1 MNKVGY
7 ILNNI
12 EDIIACAAFVAMTV
26 VTVVN
31 VILRYLTNYMFP
43 WSEELGRFTF
53 MWTTF
58 FGAAMCTKYGRH
70 LVIDILINSAR
81 RRFKI
86 IMEFIV
92 NIVTITL
99 MAVLIFYGWK
109 LTIASNVPTASLG
122 IPLSYVVFGVP
133 FSCTLILI
141 RTLVGMVKQLRAA
154 TSLRR

>member
-1 MNKVGY
+1 
-7 ILNNI
+7 
-12 EDIIACAAFVAMTV
+12 
-26 VTVVN
+26 
-31 VILRYLTNYMFP
+31 MFP
-43 WSEELGRFTF
+43 WSEEFGRYTF

-109 LTIASNVPTASLG
+109 LTIASDVPTASLG

-154 TSLRR
+154 TSVRR

>member
-1 MNKVGY
+1 MKIFGY

-12 EDIIACAAFVAMTV
+12 EELIACGAFIVMTV

-58 FGAAMCTKYGRH
+58 FGAAMCTKHGRH
-70 LVIDILINSAR
+70 LVIDILINSVR
-81 RRFKI
+81 RRNKM

-92 NIVTITL
+92 DIATLTL

-109 LTIASNVPTASLG
+109 LTIASDVPTASLG

-133 FSCTLILI
+133 LSCTIILI
-141 RTLVGMVKQLRAA
+141 RTLVSMVKQLRAA
-154 TSLRR
+154 TSERR